1 MHLKWSEPQPY
12 SALNAI
18 TVRPPLITVM
28 SAPIG
33 GVLWS
38 GPSFIRQIGSSSNR
52 LSTLRKSARPGKVLN
67 ASMKQANTRIRT
79 EKTISEERG
88 PRSGTETETETDTE
102 KGKEPEIEIKIGT
115 ETKVMADLE
124 ERAHPH
130 YFLMTMI
137 VGIMM
142 PHLVPTIDHLENV
155 PSLIGVR
162 ALFIGGP
169 H

>member
-1 MHLKWSEPQPY
+1 
-12 SALNAI
+12 
-18 TVRPPLITVM
+18 
-28 SAPIG
+28 
-33 GVLWS
+33 
-38 GPSFIRQIGSSSNR
+38 
-52 LSTLRKSARPGKVLN
+52 
-67 ASMKQANTRIRT
+67 MKQANTRIRT

-88 PRSGTETETETDTE
+88 PRSGTETEKGKEKEKEPETETETDTE

-142 PHLVPTIDHLENV
+142 PHLMPTIDHLENV